1 MISNFISNKISPVW
15 RILIILANDIFVL
28 NLSLYFSY
36 YLRIEYFLPFR
47 TIITVAIISTILYL
61 FIFTIFKIHKQYFRY
76 FNTSSYKLYLKI
88 YFIFGFLFGIYV
100 LFQYQDF
107 IPRSLILIFP
117 TFFFFL

>member
-1 MISNFISNKISPVW
+1 MISNFLSNKISPIW
-15 RILIILANDIFVL
+15 RVLIILANDIFLL

-36 YLRIEYFLPFR
+36 YLRIEYFLSFKK
-47 TIITVAIISTILYL
+47 IITVAIISTILYL

-76 FNTSSYKLYLKI
+76 FNTSSYKLYLQI

-100 LFQYQDF
+100 FTQSQDF

-117 TFFFFL
+117 TFL